1 MEPSASNMADE
12 KKHVVAVSNVG
23 GGQLPSEWHTIR
35 AIFHN
40 FADLP
45 AEREDVVCSDSMEC
59 HGLDW
64 RISLYP
70 GGCGTSDENDQF
82 ISAYLSCLSVVREES
97 KRGRASFRGSVPSAG
112 LFKSQTPEFVFDS
125 DGNCRGWPNFAQRSL
140 VLDPEKKY
148 LVDGNLT
155 VDFDIR
161 VLQDKPPAWS
171 PTKTI
176 GADLLK
182 LLDEADGSNAAVIFE
197 VGKDDWAGF
206 QKKELFYAHRPIL
219 AARCPTLATMGEGF
233 GRGTHIPIED
243 CHPDAFRMLL
253 RFIYGE
259 EIPSKDILKGNA
271 QDIMHAADRYG
282 CIGLKLAAEAEMVS
296 SGTIQTENAA
306 ELILFADGGRHALLK
321 EAAINHFVANSEAVM
336 ATDGYELLA
345 ESPAIL
351 KELVAAMSNGNN
363 KKWPNGDLSTVGG
376 AYKDMCVAALRVKLG
391 EKGLDVDGSKEMLV
405 ARLEAAAPEEDEAPA
420 TEANT
425 SAEEETDGEEENAV
439 DDNDSFAVPEDDPSD
454 DEEEH

>member
-1 MEPSASNMADE
+1 MADE

-45 AEREDVVCSDSMEC
+45 AERDDAVYSDSMEC

-64 RISLYP
+64 RMLLYP
-70 GGCGTSDENDQF
+70 GGCGSSDEDDQY
-82 ISAYLSCLSVVREES
+82 ISVYLSCMSVKDEGKRVRT
-97 KRGRASFRGSVPSAG
+97 SFRSGVPSAG
-112 LFKSQTPEFVFDS
+112 FNTRSQKSAVELVFDS
-125 DGNCRGWPNFAQRSL
+125 GSSSKGWPNFAERSF

-155 VDFDIR
+155 LDFDIK
-161 VLQDKPPAWS
+161 VWQDKPPAWS

-197 VGKDDWAGF
+197 VGKEDSAGV

-219 AARCPTLATMGEGF
+219 TARSPTLATMAEGS

-243 CHPDAFRMLL
+243 CHPGAFRMLL

-259 EIPSKDILKGNA
+259 EIPPRDILKEGA
-271 QDIMHAADRYG
+271 VYIMHTADCYG

-296 SGTIQTENAA
+296 SGVIQTENAA
-306 ELILFADGGRHALLK
+306 ELILFADGGHHALLK

-351 KELVAAMSNGNN
+351 KELVAAMSAGNN
-363 KKWPNGDLSTVGG
+363 KKWPVGDLSTVGG
-376 AYKDMCVAALRVKLG
+376 AYKDMCVAALRVKLD

-405 ARLEAAAPEEDEAPA
+405 ARLEAAGPEEDEAPA

-425 SAEEETDGEEENAV
+425 SAEEETDTEEENAV
-439 DDNDSFAVPEDDPSD
+439 DDDGSFAAPDDDPSD
-454 DEEEH
+454 NEEEH

>member
-1 MEPSASNMADE
+1 MSGRYEVVDE
-12 KKHVVAVSNVG
+12 VRFGDREGV
-23 GGQLPSEWHTIR
+23 LPSEWKTIR
-35 AIFHN
+35 AVFPN
-40 FADLP
+40 FAELP
-45 AEREDVVCSDSMEC
+45 SQRGNVTLSPVLKC
-59 HGLDW
+59 HGLEW
-64 RISLYP
+64 RIQLYP
-70 GGCGTSDENDQF
+70 GGDRQSSEDDVFVSVFLRSE
-82 ISAYLSCLSVVREES
+82 SCSMTNKIKAKSIIRI
-97 KRGRASFRGSVPSAG
+97 PSAG
-112 LFKSQTPEFVFDS
+112 RALGLGEKIHSPKNSANANEFQAWGIKDYAK
-125 DGNCRGWPNFAQRSL
+125 REI
-140 VLDPEKKY
+140 VLNASKNY
-148 LVDGNLT
+148 LVGGNLT
-155 VDFDIR
+155 VEVDIQTW
-161 VLQDKPPAWS
+161 QDKPPAWS

-197 VGKDDWAGF
+197 VGKDESSGGK
-206 QKKELFYAHRPIL
+206 KKEIFYAHRPIL
-219 AARCPTLATMGEGF
+219 AARSPTLATMTEGF

-243 CHPDAFRMLL
+243 VDPDAFRMLL

-259 EIPSKDILKGNA
+259 EVPSKFILKKNA
-271 QDIMHAADRYG
+271 RDIMHVADRYG

-376 AYKDMCVAALRVKLG
+376 AYKDMCVAALRVKLD

-405 ARLEAAAPEEDEAPA
+405 ARLEEA
-420 TEANT
+420 E
-425 SAEEETDGEEENAV
+425 SESEN
-439 DDNDSFAVPEDDPSD
+439 EDDTWGD
-454 DEEEH
+454 FETED

>member
-1 MEPSASNMADE
+1 MESIFEDGAS
-12 KKHVVAVSNVG
+12 S
-23 GGQLPSEWHTIR
+23 
-35 AIFHN
+35 
-40 FADLP
+40 
-45 AEREDVVCSDSMEC
+45 
-59 HGLDW
+59 
-64 RISLYP
+64 
-70 GGCGTSDENDQF
+70 
-82 ISAYLSCLSVVREES
+82 
-97 KRGRASFRGSVPSAG
+97 
-112 LFKSQTPEFVFDS
+112 
-125 DGNCRGWPNFAQRSL
+125 RGWPNFAKRSL
-140 VLDPEKKY
+140 VIDPEKTY

-155 VDFDIR
+155 VDFDIK
-161 VLQDKPPAWS
+161 VWQDKPPAWS

-296 SGTIQTENAA
+296 SGVIQTENAA
-306 ELILFADGGRHALLK
+306 ELILFADGGHHALLK
-321 EAAINHFVANSEAVM
+321 EAAINHFVTNSEAVM

-345 ESPAIL
+345 ESPKIM
-351 KELVAAMSNGNN
+351 KELMAAMAAGNN
-363 KKWPNGDLSTVGG
+363 KKWPVGDLSSAGG
-376 AYKDMCVAALRVKLG
+376 AYKDMCVAALRVKLD

-405 ARLEAAAPEEDEAPA
+405 ARLEEAAPEEDGAPT

-425 SAEEETDGEEENAV
+425 SAEEETVAEEENVV
-439 DDNDSFAVPEDDPSD
+439 DDDDSFAVPEENVPSD